1 MSVHSAFCIR
11 KFTILLDSWIHWIRG
26 SNGEGLSKRFH
37 STMDQQ
43 IHNSTESIVYQ
54 MSPKKFKT
62 LDASMVWKGPTC
74 WRGLR
79 MLMLL
84 KDPNFDFFFFLH
96 VLILFGYEI
105 MVLPRKVSMSE
116 ALDDL
121 NSKTLTFYHIFCV
134 FFIFVALN
142 LWSPF
147 NFFIELI
154 NHMIWICILHPH
166 EFFTN
171 M

>member
-11 KFTILLDSWIHWIRG
+11 KFTILLDSWIQWGGVEQGIPQHY
-26 SNGEGLSKRFH
+26 
-37 STMDQQ
+37 DQQ
-43 IHNSTESIVYQ
+43 IHNSMESIVYQ
-54 MSPKKFKT
+54 MCPRNSK
-62 LDASMVWKGPTC
+62 L
-74 WRGLR
+74 
-79 MLMLL
+79 LMLPWFERGPL
-84 KDPNFDFFFFLH
+84 ADVALECWCCSRNQILIFFFFSLH

-105 MVLPRKVSMSE
+105 MVLPHKVSMSE
-116 ALDDL
+116 ALEDL
-121 NSKTLTFYHIFCV
+121 NSKTLTFYQIFCV